1 MIYKTIIII
10 FNYMTLGRCLSVS
23 YILGRI
29 GITPRTNDFSYITS
43 TTKIPTFNKYNHLG
57 LREMTTSDKGNEK
70 TVFHKIVSGELPCKK
85 VYEDDLMLAFHDI
98 EPVAPNH
105 VLLIPKNFDGLASL
119 SDATERHEK
128 VLGHMMVKAA
138 QIAKDNNYGDF
149 RLVVNSGVS
158 AQQTVFYLHMHLLS
172 GRRFN
177 WPPG

>member
-1 MIYKTIIII
+1 M
-10 FNYMTLGRCLSVS
+10 S
-23 YILGRI
+23 
-29 GITPRTNDFSYITS
+29 
-43 TTKIPTFNKYNHLG
+43 
-57 LREMTTSDKGNEK
+57 SDKGDER

-105 VLLIPKNFDGLASL
+105 LLLIPKNFDGLASL

-138 QIAKDNNYGDF
+138 QIAKENNYGDF
-149 RLVVNSGVS
+149 RLVVNSGRK
-158 AQQTVFYLHMHLLS
+158 AMQTVFYLHMHLLS
-172 GRRFN
+172 GRVFN